1 MLFINPES
9 LQVCRKFQRSK
20 FIIEKGYH
28 KNDTLIFVL
37 DGSFSLQ
44 INGETF
50 TVCQN
55 QGFLFPKNVYFE
67 REILGTLT
75 LLFAEFTSD
84 EPILP
89 VFLSFTDE
97 ERLNS
102 SIRLLL
108 SAIREERGNKLLA
121 HYLSDIFCQAYM
133 ENLHPKKRYSQD
145 VEAFFQY
152 VEENLK
158 NKICIEEFC
167 KSVNLTHT
175 GFILKF
181 KKEYGQAPSAYIH
194 KARMKL
200 ASELLL
206 DSDWS
211 VLEIALECG
220 FENQYYFSNYFKKF
234 SGVSPTSYRKAHSI

>member
-121 HYLSDIFCQAYM
+121 HYLSDIFCQVFLQRRI
-133 ENLHPKKRYSQD
+133 EKRTVY
-145 VEAFFQY
+145 
-152 VEENLK
+152 K
-158 NKICIEEFC
+158 NKESLD
-167 KSVNLTHT
+167 KS
-175 GFILKF
+175 
-181 KKEYGQAPSAYIH
+181 
-194 KARMKL
+194 
-200 ASELLL
+200 
-206 DSDWS
+206 
-211 VLEIALECG
+211 
-220 FENQYYFSNYFKKF
+220 
-234 SGVSPTSYRKAHSI
+234 